1 MPSILSTLHQI
12 NDLVYGSVYGFE
24 FNFYYIAEYL
34 GQFSKINKML
44 KSDFSLPKIYTGGLE
59 ITEWESYSKEKQSD
73 ALKKD
78 WYIYYSFRCPETGL
92 LKRQTPIKGNAN
104 TLKTKRERMAYLS
117 VMRNNLEKLLNNGT
131 NPYIKNDFSYLDD
144 LFNKSKQTKSKVAT
158 PIKEDEIKIEK
169 VHTENTTPIK
179 EVKNKN
185 EHTENSIS
193 IKDAFELTLKL
204 KKNVMNETSFG
215 NYQLRIKKFMNFL
228 PDAKEPITTIA
239 KKDVINFLNSIL
251 QSTSPRNRNNY
262 RTDLNSFFNELENNE
277 FIVNNFIAKINILKS
292 NPERNKTFSDAKQ
305 LDIYKFL
312 EVNDTLLLL
321 FIKFI
326 SYNLLRPVE
335 VCRLKIKDIDVDE
348 HKLYVRAKNKAVKI
362 KIIPDILLSEL
373 PDLTKMNPEH
383 FLFTPTG
390 FGMEWD
396 IKENNNRDFFSKRFN
411 EVVKKEFGL
420 NKDFGLYSFRHTF
433 ITRLYRKLR
442 ETNSQQIAKSELMLI
457 TGHSTITA
465 LDKYLRDIDAE
476 LPKDYSH
483 LFE

>member
-1 MPSILSTLHQI
+1 MPSILKTLHQI

-24 FNFYYIAEYL
+24 FNFFYIAEYL
-34 GQFSKINKML
+34 DQFSKIKTML
-44 KSDFSLPKIYTGGLE
+44 KPDFSVPKIYSGG
-59 ITEWESYSKEKQSD
+59 IKVTEWENFSKELQKE

-78 WYIYYSFRCPETGL
+78 WYIYYSFRCPDTGL
-92 LKRQTPIKGNAN
+92 LKRQTPIKGNVN
-104 TLKTKRERMAYLS
+104 TLKTKRERLAYLN
-117 VMRNNLEKLLNNGT
+117 VMRNNLEKLLNNGSS
-131 NPYIKNDFSYLDD
+131 PYIKNDFSYLDC
-144 LFNKSKQTKSKVAT
+144 LFNKTTQKE
-158 PIKEDEIKIEK
+158 PIKPIQSIEIESKIEK
-169 VHTENTTPIK
+169 EHIENT
-179 EVKNKN
+179 
-185 EHTENSIS
+185 IS
-193 IKDAFELTLKL
+193 IKEAFELTLKL

-228 PDAKEPITTIA
+228 PDIKEPITSIT
-239 KKDVINFLNSIL
+239 KKDVINFLNSVL
-251 QSTSPRNRNNY
+251 ESTSPRNRNNY

-277 FIVNNFIAKINILKS
+277 FILSNFIAKINILKS

-312 EVNDTLLLL
+312 EKNDTLLLL

-335 VCRLKIKDIDVDE
+335 VCRLKIKDIDVNE
-348 HKLYVRAKNKAVKI
+348 NKLYVRAKNKAVKI
-362 KIIPDILLSEL
+362 KIVPDILLNDL
-373 PDLTKMNPEH
+373 PDLSKMNPEH
-383 FLFTPTG
+383 YLFTPNG
-390 FGMEWD
+390 LGMEWD
-396 IKENNNRDFFSKRFN
+396 IKENNKRDFFSKRFN

-457 TGHSTITA
+457 TGHTTITA

-476 LPKDYSH
+476 LPEDYSY
-483 LFE
+483 LLK